1 MDEKTYTYSPEG
13 TTRLATKKGTTVG
26 DCLRVGTEAYLQ
38 YCTDP
43 ECWDERRAKQ
53 WAAVLKAILA
63 LGPEAVR

>member
-1 MDEKTYTYSPEG
+1 MEYTIDKHLPRTFEPS
-13 TTRLATKKGTTVG
+13 KKGTTVG